1 MRRLLKYLRPYR
13 LQCVLAP
20 LFKLL
25 EACMD
30 LMVPLAVAA
39 IINGGIA
46 AGDRGV
52 ALSRFGLLI
61 ALAVAGMLFSFTA
74 QWFAARASVGFATR
88 VRQALFDHAQRLSPT
103 AHDQVGAD
111 ALITRLTSD
120 VGQVQ
125 NGVNL
130 ALRLL
135 LRSPFIVFGAM
146 VMAFTIDARAALTFA
161 VVIPVLLV
169 VVFGV
174 MALCIP
180 LYGKVQGALDG
191 LLGKTRE
198 NLTGVRVIRAF
209 GREQDEV
216 AAFDARNEALTRMNE
231 FVGRLSAIMNPA
243 TYLIVNLATAAL
255 IYVGALRVDG
265 GALRQGD
272 VVALYNYMAQIIVEL
287 IKLASLIITIN
298 RSLACARRVADVM
311 DVAPG
316 LEYGDKALDAAAS
329 DEAVRFDDVSYAYP
343 EAGAEALTGISFTAR
358 AGQTI
363 GVIGGTGCGKS
374 TLMGLIARSFDAT
387 GGRVSLFGRDVREYA
402 QGEVIRHV
410 GVVPQQALLFEG
422 TIRSNLLWGDEN
434 ADDEALWRAVDMA
447 QAREVVTGK
456 GGLDAAVEQGGR
468 NFSGGQRQRLT
479 IARALVKGA
488 DILILDDSAS
498 ALDYA
503 TDRRLRQ
510 ALASLRGRA
519 TVFIVSQRAASVMQ
533 ADRILVLEDG
543 RLVGSGTHD
552 QLMADCPAYEEIVR
566 TQMPEGVRA

>member
-52 ALSRFGLLI
+52 VLSRFGLLI

-74 QWFAARASVGFATR
+74 QLFAARASVGFATR

-103 AHDQVGAD
+103 AHDQVGTD

-161 VVIPVLLV
+161 VVIPVLLA

-209 GREQDEV
+209 GRERVEV

-387 GGRVSLFGRDVREYA
+387 GGRVSLFGQDVREYA

-468 NFSGGQRQRLT
+468 NFSGGQCQRLT

>member
-52 ALSRFGLLI
+52 VLSRFGLLI

-161 VVIPVLLV
+161 VVIPVLLA

-216 AAFDARNEALTRMNE
+216 AAFDERNEALTRMNE

-552 QLMADCPAYEEIVR
+552 QLMADCPAYEEIVQ

>member
-52 ALSRFGLLI
+52 VLSRFGLLI

-103 AHDQVGAD
+103 AHDRVGAD

-161 VVIPVLLV
+161 VVIPVLLA

>member
-46 AGDRGV
+46 AGDKGV
-52 ALSRFGLLI
+52 VLSRFGLLI

-103 AHDQVGAD
+103 AHDRVGAD

-209 GREQDEV
+209 GRERDEV

-488 DILILDDSAS
+488 EILILDDSAS